1 MKKVF
6 IVMLIIIAF
15 FLLYLDVQA
24 VGSVNLSTNK
34 STVEV
39 GETFTISI
47 NLSGASVATLTTK
60 LSYDTEKL
68 QYVSGPAN
76 SNNVGSR
83 VIYTWTDSTGGNN
96 PLTGGT
102 IATFTFKAKSAG
114 KATFSVSGDFF
125 SPDETSINPSFNN
138 ISVTVKSNVSD
149 GNNAVSGG
157 NNTASGGN
165 NTVSGGNNIVSGGGN
180 NTSGGNNIVSGG
192 GNNTSG
198 GNNIVSG
205 GSNNTPGGNNIVS
218 GGSNNTSGGN
228 NTVSGGNNN
237 ASGNN
242 SAAGSNNSGSNSN
255 PSGSGQG
262 TSPGGNINNKPSIS
276 DNNNT
281 VENLSS
287 NNYLKSLQLDVEGIN
302 PLFNKEIVEYYI
314 VILETVTDINI
325 SAEPE
330 DSKASVKI
338 VGNTNIGI
346 GNSKIKVI
354 VTAENGETKEYTIN
368 VTKTNN
374 LTLANANLENLAVEN
389 VTLNPEFSSDVTNY
403 NIEIGAN
410 IDKLNILAVPQNI
423 NAKVVVEG
431 NENLPMGES
440 VIKVIV
446 IAEDGLTNKEYS
458 ILVNKIEN
466 TELLENGNNEIIT
479 NIEQNTERNN
489 YIFLYGIGFIVLIII
504 LIFIIKKLKLDK

>member
-15 FLLYLDVQA
+15 FVLYLDVQA
-24 VGSVNLSTNK
+24 VGSVNLSANK

-138 ISVTVKSNVSD
+138 ISVTVKSNVSE

-180 NTSGGNNIVSGG
+180 NTSGSNDIVSGV
-192 GNNTSG
+192 GNNTS
-198 GNNIVSG
+198 
-205 GSNNTPGGNNIVS
+205 GGNNIVS

-228 NTVSGGNNN
+228 NTVSGENNN

-242 SAAGSNNSGSNSN
+242 NISTGNNNASSGSNNTGNNNSGSNSN

-262 TSPGGNINNKPSIS
+262 TSSSGNINNKPSIS

-325 SAEPE
+325 NAEPE
-330 DSKASVKI
+330 DNKASVQI
-338 VGNTNIGI
+338 VGNKNIGI
-346 GNSKIKVI
+346 GNSEIKVI
-354 VTAENGETKEYTIN
+354 VTAENGEIKEYTIN
-368 VTKTNN
+368 VTKTND

-410 IDKLNILAVPQNI
+410 IDKLNILAVPQNV

-466 TELLENGNNEIIT
+466 TELLKDGNNEIIT

-504 LIFIIKKLKLDK
+504 LIFVIKKLKLDK